1 MQYQLVIAIKHNKV
15 MKKIRLHPDL
25 KKQIAKELECS
36 GQTVDMSLVFVF
48 NSDKSRNIRKRA
60 IELLQQDVEKAVE
73 LTQEEV
79 NNLNQ

>member
-1 MQYQLVIAIKHNKV
+1 

-48 NSDKSRNIRKRA
+48 NSDKSKNIRKRA
-60 IELLQQDVEKAVE
+60 IELLQQDVKRAVE

-79 NNLNQ
+79 DNLNQ